1 LELQVNIVAP
11 KFLKKPRFLSS
22 VLFQYLALALRI
34 TTYSKMAIGTP
45 AITNDFQTKS
55 EEGNQKDK
63 SNIQQNSFLLI
74 NF

>member
-1 LELQVNIVAP
+1 
-11 KFLKKPRFLSS
+11 
-22 VLFQYLALALRI
+22 
-34 TTYSKMAIGTP
+34 MAIGTP

-55 EEGNQKDK
+55 EEGSQKDK